1 LPKILIMKKILIIY
15 YSQTGQLKDV
25 VDSILVPV
33 KKNPEVSVVYEEL
46 KPKPPYPFP
55 WTAYQFCDA
64 FPESVAEVPCD
75 LQPLSRNTDDDYD
88 LIILAYTVWYLS
100 PSIPV
105 ATFLQSLQAEKIMR
119 GRPVLTIIGCRNMW
133 LLAQE
138 KVKQKIKKIG
148 AHLTGNIVLTDKTN
162 NLIGVLTIAVW
173 MLTGK
178 KDRFLKIFPHPGISD
193 QDIKEAG
200 RFGEIILKAVADDR
214 FILTPTALNARG
226 AVTLA
231 PALLIMEKRVSKVF
245 KIWSDFIRQKGA
257 AGDPKRSKRVR
268 AFMVYLIAAV
278 ILLAPLAAILASLL
292 KIVMKDK
299 IASEVDYYS
308 QNTLKESA

>member
-1 LPKILIMKKILIIY
+1 MLKILIMKKILIIY

-25 VDSILVPV
+25 VDSILAPIE
-33 KKNPEVSVVYEEL
+33 KNPEVSIFYEEL

-55 WTAYQFCDA
+55 WTAYQFCDVFA
-64 FPESVAEVPCD
+64 ESVAEVSCD
-75 LQPLSRNTDDDYD
+75 LQPLSHNTDDDYD
-88 LIILAYTVWYLS
+88 LIIIAYTVWYLS

-105 ATFLQSLQAEKIMR
+105 ATFLQSLQAEKIMH

-138 KVKQKIKKIG
+138 KVKQKIKKNG
-148 AHLTGNIVLTDKTN
+148 AHLTGNIVLTDQTN
-162 NLIGVLTIAVW
+162 NLVGVLTIAVW

-193 QDIKEAG
+193 HDIKEAR
-200 RFGEIILKAVADDR
+200 RFGEIILKTIADDR
-214 FILTPTALNARG
+214 FILTQTDLNARG
-226 AVTLA
+226 AVTVN
-231 PALLIMEKRVSKVF
+231 PALLIMEKRVSKIF
-245 KIWSDFIRQKGA
+245 KIWSDFIRKKGA
-257 AGDPKRSKRVR
+257 SGDPKRRKRVR

-278 ILLAPLAAILASLL
+278 IVLAPLAAVLASVL

-299 IASEVDYYS
+299 IATEVEYYT
-308 QNTLKESA
+308 QNTLKESV

>member
-1 LPKILIMKKILIIY
+1 MKKILIIY

-25 VDSILVPV
+25 IDSILAPV

-55 WTAYQFCDA
+55 WTTYQFCDV
-64 FPESVAEVPCD
+64 FPESVAEVSCD

-88 LIILAYTVWYLS
+88 LIIIAYTVWYLS

-105 ATFLQSLQAEKIMR
+105 ATFLQSLQAEKIMH

-138 KVKQKIKKIG
+138 KVKQKIKRIG

-162 NLIGVLTIAVW
+162 NLVGVLTIAVW

-200 RFGEIILKAVADDR
+200 RFGEKILRAVTDDR
-214 FILTPTALNARG
+214 FILTQTDLNARG
-226 AVTLA
+226 AVTVN
-231 PALLIMEKRVSKVF
+231 PALLIMEKRVSKIF
-245 KIWSDFIRQKGA
+245 KIWSDFIRKKGA

-268 AFMVYLIAAV
+268 AFMVYLITAV
-278 ILLAPLAAILASLL
+278 IVLAPLAAILASVL

-299 IASEVDYYS
+299 IATEIDYYS
-308 QNTLKESA
+308 QNTLKKSA

>member
-1 LPKILIMKKILIIY
+1 MKKILIIY
-15 YSQTGQLKDV
+15 YSQTGQLKNV
-25 VDSILVPV
+25 VDSILAPV
-33 KKNPEVSVVYEEL
+33 KKNPKVSVVYEEL

-55 WTAYQFCDA
+55 WTAYQFCDV
-64 FPESVAEVPCD
+64 FPESVAEVSCD

-105 ATFLQSLQAEKIMR
+105 ATFLQSLQAEKIMH

-162 NLIGVLTIAVW
+162 NLVGVLTIAVW

-178 KDRFLKIFPHPGISD
+178 KDRFLKFFPHPGISD

-200 RFGEIILKAVADDR
+200 RFGENILRAVTDDL
-214 FILTPTALNARG
+214 FILTQTDLNARG
-226 AVTLA
+226 AVTVN

-245 KIWSDFIRQKGA
+245 KIWSDFIRKKGA

-268 AFMVYLIAAV
+268 AFMVYLITAV
-278 ILLAPLAAILASLL
+278 IVLAPLAAILASVL

-299 IASEVDYYS
+299 IATEIDYYS
-308 QNTLKESA
+308 QNTLKKSA

>member
-1 LPKILIMKKILIIY
+1 MKKILIIY

-25 VDSILVPV
+25 VDSILAPIE
-33 KKNPEVSVVYEEL
+33 KNPEVSIIYEEL

-55 WTAYQFCDA
+55 WTAYQFCDVL
-64 FPESVAEVPCD
+64 PESVAEVACD
-75 LQPLSRNTDDDYD
+75 LQPLSRNTDDDFD

-138 KVKQKIKKIG
+138 KVKKKLKKIG

-214 FILTPTALNARG
+214 FILTQTDLNARG
-226 AVTLA
+226 AVTVT
-231 PALLIMEKRVSKVF
+231 PALLIMEKRVSKIF

-257 AGDPKRSKRVR
+257 AGDPKRSRRVR

-278 ILLAPLAAILASLL
+278 IVLAPLAAILSSLL

-299 IASEVDYYS
+299 IASEVEYYS

>member
-1 LPKILIMKKILIIY
+1 MKKILIIY

-25 VDSILVPV
+25 VDSILGPV
-33 KKNPEVSVVYEEL
+33 EKNPEVSLVYEEL
-46 KPKPPYPFP
+46 KPKSPYPFP
-55 WTAYQFCDA
+55 WTAYQFCDV
-64 FPESVAEVPCD
+64 FPESVAEVSCD
-75 LQPLSRNTDDDYD
+75 LQPLSRNTDDEYD
-88 LIILAYTVWYLS
+88 LIIIAYTVWYLS

-105 ATFLQSLQAEKIMR
+105 ATFLQSLQAEKIMH

-162 NLIGVLTIAVW
+162 NLVGVLTIAVW

-178 KDRFLKIFPHPGISD
+178 KERFLRIFPNPGISD

-214 FILTPTALNARG
+214 FMLTQTDLNARG
-226 AVTLA
+226 AVTVA
-231 PALLIMEKRVSKVF
+231 PDLMIMEKRVSKVF
-245 KIWSDFIRQKGA
+245 KIWSDFIRKKGA
-257 AGDPKRSKRVR
+257 VGDPKRSKRVR
-268 AFMVYLIAAV
+268 AFMAYLIAAV
-278 ILLAPLAAILASLL
+278 IVLAPLAAIIASVL

-299 IASEVDYYS
+299 IATEVEYYS

>member
-1 LPKILIMKKILIIY
+1 MLKILIMKKILVIY
-15 YSQTGQLKDV
+15 YSQTGQLKNV
-25 VDSILVPV
+25 VDSILAPIE
-33 KKNPEVSVVYEEL
+33 KNAGVCIFYEEL

-55 WTAYQFCDA
+55 WTSYQFCDV

-75 LQPLSRNTDDDYD
+75 LQPLSCDLGEDYD

-105 ATFLQSLQAEKIMR
+105 AAFLQSLQAEKIMR

-138 KVKQKIKKIG
+138 KVKQKIKKNG
-148 AHLTGNIVLTDKTN
+148 AHLAGNIVLTDKTN
-162 NLIGVLTIAVW
+162 NLVGVLTIAVW

-178 KDRFLKIFPHPGISD
+178 KDRLLKIFPHPGISD

-200 RFGEIILKAVADDR
+200 RFGEILFRAVADDR
-214 FILTPTALNARG
+214 FILTQTELNARG
-226 AVTLA
+226 AVKVNPT
-231 PALLIMEKRVSKVF
+231 LLIMEKRISKIF
-245 KIWSDFIRQKGA
+245 KIWSDFIRKKGV

-278 ILLAPLAAILASLL
+278 IVLAPLAAILAYVL
-292 KIVMKDK
+292 KIVKKDK
-299 IASEVDYYS
+299 LATEVEYYT
-308 QNTLKESA
+308 QNT

>member
-1 LPKILIMKKILIIY
+1 MKKILIIY

-25 VDSILVPV
+25 VDSILAPIE
-33 KKNPEVSVVYEEL
+33 KNHEVSIIYEEL

-55 WTAYQFCDA
+55 WTAYQFCDV
-64 FPESVAEVPCD
+64 FPESVAQVACD
-75 LQPLSRNTDDDYD
+75 LQPLSRNTDDDFD

-214 FILTPTALNARG
+214 FILTQTDLNARG
-226 AVTLA
+226 AVTVT

-257 AGDPKRSKRVR
+257 AGDPKRSRRVR
-268 AFMVYLIAAV
+268 AFMIYLIVAV
-278 ILLAPLAAILASLL
+278 IVLAPLAAILASLL

-299 IASEVDYYS
+299 IATEVEYYS

>member
-1 LPKILIMKKILIIY
+1 M
-15 YSQTGQLKDV
+15 
-25 VDSILVPV
+25 
-33 KKNPEVSVVYEEL
+33 
-46 KPKPPYPFP
+46 
-55 WTAYQFCDA
+55 
-64 FPESVAEVPCD
+64 PCD

-105 ATFLQSLQAEKIMR
+105 ATFLQSLQAEKIMH

-162 NLIGVLTIAVW
+162 NLVGVLTIAVW

-214 FILTPTALNARG
+214 FILTQTDLNARG
-226 AVTLA
+226 AVTVN

-245 KIWSDFIRQKGA
+245 KIWSDFIRKKGA

-268 AFMVYLIAAV
+268 AFMVYLITAV
-278 ILLAPLAAILASLL
+278 IVLAPLAAILASVL

-299 IASEVDYYS
+299 IATEVEYYT
-308 QNTLKESA
+308 QNTLKKSA